1 MQTSGHIGQ
10 HIKSEKRSL
19 DTNTPRMLSKLST
32 MELKLTACSNKTVV
46 LKVTIPVMSSYVT
59 STLRMISKHGSL
71 LVLRL
76 QLLSQYLLSNFNN
89 YHLNADIWSYRSAY
103 KIGKE
108 IAGHKNTK
116 NAFKAIDYG
125 TQAYGMFK
133 QNRGFEGDD
142 ASDVFVR
149 DLEASDDLE
158 AREPLGVKAFTLV
171 SVIEL

>member
-1 MQTSGHIGQ
+1 MQISGHIGQ
-10 HIKSEKRSL
+10 HIKSANRSL
-19 DTNTPRMLSKLST
+19 DTKTPRMLSKLST
-32 MELKLTACSNKTVV
+32 MDREFTAICINPVA
-46 LKVTIPVMSSYVT
+46 LKV
-59 STLRMISKHGSL
+59 RMISKHESP

-76 QLLSQYLLSNFNN
+76 QLLSQYLLSNYNN
-89 YHLNADIWSYRSAY
+89 YPLNADISSYRSAY

-108 IAGHKNTK
+108 IAGHKHTK

-142 ASDVFVR
+142 AGDVFVR